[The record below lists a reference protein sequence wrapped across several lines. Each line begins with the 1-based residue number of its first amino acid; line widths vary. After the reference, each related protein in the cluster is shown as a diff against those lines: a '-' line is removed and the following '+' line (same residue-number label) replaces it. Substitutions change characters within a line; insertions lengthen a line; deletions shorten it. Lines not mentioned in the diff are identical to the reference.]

1 MTVTQRARIGFRVS
15 DDYIAGH
22 PDADPSATELVI
34 NVFLTSDLMR
44 ARMERL
50 LQPFGV
56 SGNGFNLLQIVAG
69 ASRPVTPSEIGE
81 QLIVTTAT
89 VTGLVDTLER
99 RGFVTRTRDE
109 ADRRKVL
116 VAITRE
122 GRAVLDRIAPVLAEQ
137 EKQWSAGVQGSA
149 RERLIRSLGAMQQH
163 LRELP
168 PD

>member
-1 MTVTQRARIGFRVS
+1 VTSKGRRIGFRVS

-22 PDADPSATELVI
+22 PDADPSATELII

-44 ARMERL
+44 ARLERL

-56 SGNGFNLLQIVAG
+56 SGNGFNLLQIVSG

-99 RGFVTRTRDE
+99 RGFITRTRDE

-122 GRAVLDRIAPVLAEQ
+122 GRAVLERIAPVLGEQ
-137 EKQWSAGVQGSA
+137 EKRWSAGVQGSA
-149 RERLIRSLGAMQQH
+149 RERLIQSLGAIQQH
-163 LRELP
+163 LRDLP
-168 PD
+168 AE